1 MNQTNNKSNDESD
14 YGTDYGTDAEKD
26 EDFEKT
32 FQIIENFLDSLKT
45 KKLTKKLF
53 VSLNKAKDN
62 LQTLRSKFE
71 SLKKEISLAKRKSWC
86 TVCSKEADLYCCL
99 WVLYCSE
106 ECRVKDWETHHNY
119 CQNQKFNTDSNEVFE
134 QLNA

>member
-14 YGTDYGTDAEKD
+14 YETNTDKD
-26 EDFEKT
+26 EDFENT

-45 KKLTKKLF
+45 RKLTKSLI

-62 LQTLRSKFE
+62 LQSLRSKFE
-71 SLKKEISLAKRKSWC
+71 SLKKEISKAKRKSWC

-106 ECRVKDWETHHNY
+106 ECRAKHWETHHNY
-119 CQNQKFNTDSNEVFE
+119 CQNTKFNTDSNQVFE
-134 QLNA
+134 QLNV